1 MIRHGDSKSLPFQK
15 APHPLLLD
23 ILKPKGMHIKRNS
36 QPLPAS
42 LSPLT
47 ETLMKLALESFVETQ
62 QSNLQA
68 ISIFAETFWVV
79 SERLT
84 QLNIEVTRSAVEK
97 CAELTMECI
106 NAQLRLEMALAPS
119 ALLALTLNR
128 PGFCRGSVA

>member
-1 MIRHGDSKSLPFQK
+1 
-15 APHPLLLD
+15 
-23 ILKPKGMHIKRNS
+23 
-36 QPLPAS
+36 
-42 LSPLT
+42 
-47 ETLMKLALESFVETQ
+47 MKLALESFVETQ

-119 ALLALTLNR
+119 ALLALNHR
-128 PGFCRGSVA
+128 